1 MRLTIIPEDGTV
13 YIDRVSYDNIDMSW
27 VPEIDGHK
35 VHALQWLGEEGEIEL
50 VNGTGPNVK
59 ITKLGVFEKAIDLW
73 NEKKLEH
80 EKLEQERLLEEERLK
95 QEELERVKAQF
106 LLTSMVTVDESDD
119 EEDELFYDIEELLK
133 EI

>member
-13 YIDRVSYDNIDMSW
+13 YIDRVSYGNIDMSW
-27 VPEIDGHK
+27 VPEIDGSK
-35 VHALQWLGEEGEIEL
+35 VHALQWLGKEGEIEL

-73 NEKKLEH
+73 NEKKIEH
-80 EKLEQERLLEEERLK
+80 ERLEQERLLEEKRLEQESIERA
-95 QEELERVKAQF
+95 RDQF
-106 LLTSMVTVDESDD
+106 IATSTDDGDGDEDD
-119 EEDELFYDIEELLK
+119 GLFYDIEELLK